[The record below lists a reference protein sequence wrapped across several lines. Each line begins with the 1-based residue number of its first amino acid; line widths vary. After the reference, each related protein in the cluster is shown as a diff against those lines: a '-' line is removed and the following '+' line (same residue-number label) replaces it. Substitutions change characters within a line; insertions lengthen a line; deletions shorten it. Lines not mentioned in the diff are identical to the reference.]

1 MTRRNVE
8 ILTLVVLSAALAVIG
23 AVYLWQA
30 FIR

>member
-8 ILTLVVLSAALAVIG
+8 ILTLVVLFAALAVIG

>member
-8 ILTLVVLSAALAVIG
+8 ILTLVVLSAALVVIS